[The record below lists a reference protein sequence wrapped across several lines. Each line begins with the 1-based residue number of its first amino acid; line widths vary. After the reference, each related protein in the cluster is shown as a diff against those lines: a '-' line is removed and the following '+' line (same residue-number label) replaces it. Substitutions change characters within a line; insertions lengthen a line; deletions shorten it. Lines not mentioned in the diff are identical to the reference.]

1 MDHSRME
8 ILRTARVA
16 CRGFYL
22 SESESVRLGEG
33 ERKNLNHKNPTS
45 RKEREKWGTLRLT
58 LSVVSVE

>member
-22 SESESVRLGEG
+22 SESERARFGEG
-33 ERKNLNHKNPTS
+33 ERKNLDDKKPTS
-45 RKEREKWGTLRLT
+45 RKEREKNGAPC
-58 LSVVSVE
+58 V